1 MKKMKLSNDI
11 IYLDEE
17 IVELKTVTTDK
28 LKEIIVSIVDGN
40 LKVEVED
47 DQTSPNAVFLKSLKN
62 EVNNDFIEEVKA
74 IENKIKIKEG
84 ELKKTIEANENY
96 DKNNIEYSENDESTY
111 WRVDAVNCVY
121 VKLVWKGKEK

>member
-28 LKEIIVSIVDGN
+28 LKEIIVSIVDGE

-84 ELKKTIEANENY
+84 ELKKTIEVNENY
-96 DKNNIEYSENDESTY
+96 DKNNIE
-111 WRVDAVNCVY
+111 
-121 VKLVWKGKEK
+121 